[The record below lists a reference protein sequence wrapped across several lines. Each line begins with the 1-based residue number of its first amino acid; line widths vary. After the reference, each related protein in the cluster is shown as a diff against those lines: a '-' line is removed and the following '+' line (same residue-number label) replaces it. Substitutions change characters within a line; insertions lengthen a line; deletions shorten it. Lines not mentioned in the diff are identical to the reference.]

1 MREFKLKILKK
12 ALPGKYKTAFIM
24 IYLKN
29 TIIIICGMLFFLSCK
44 NEDAKT
50 EKVSTLSEI
59 KNPIAQ
65 IPYSVTNKY
74 PHDISSFTEGLLFYN
89 NTLYESTGSPS
100 NLPQTKSVFGPVD
113 LKTGKINVKAELDK
127 TIYFGEGLVFIKNKI
142 CQITYTNQIGFVY
155 DAKTFKKINQFSFTN
170 KEGWGLTTDGTYIIM
185 SDGTFNL
192 SYLNADDYSLVKNLS
207 VTDAGYGLDN
217 LNELEYINGFIYA
230 NVWTTQTI
238 VKINPSNGEVVG
250 KIDISALFDE
260 AKKINP
266 SIAETNGIAYDSIN
280 NKILV
285 TGKFWPKIYEI
296 DFEH

>member
-1 MREFKLKILKK
+1 
-12 ALPGKYKTAFIM
+12 M

-50 EKVSTLSEI
+50 EKVSILSEI

-65 IPYSVTNKY
+65 IQYSVTNKY
-74 PHDISSFTEGLLFYN
+74 PHDISSFTEGLLFHN
-89 NTLYESTGSPS
+89 NTLFESTGSPS

-113 LKTGKINVKAELDK
+113 LKTGKINVKVELDK

-296 DFEH
+296 DFAH

>member
-50 EKVSTLSEI
+50 EKVSSLSEI

-65 IPYSVTNKY
+65 IQYSVTNKY

-89 NTLYESTGSPS
+89 NTLFESTGSPS
-100 NLPQTKSVFGPVD
+100 NLPQTKS
-113 LKTGKINVKAELDK
+113 ELDK

-238 VKINPSNGEVVG
+238 VKINQRNGEVVG